1 MNEMNASK
9 YGFGLIRFSC
19 NHPRL
24 VAWVMALATVTL
36 LVFAAL
42 PSVWPKASEF
52 LNPVA
57 IDTDPENMLSA
68 DEPVRV
74 FHNAKKREFSLYDI
88 VVVGVANETNADGVF
103 NPETLGRVYALSQY
117 ARTLRWPDPE
127 NPERRIGVV
136 EADML
141 ALSMV
146 DNIEQAG
153 LGAVSF
159 DWLMPQPPATREEAL
174 AVRDRAAR
182 LPFLDGT
189 LVSEDGKA
197 LALYLPLTSKDLSY
211 RVRRALL
218 DKVAAWPEDDRVYIT
233 GLPVAE
239 DTFGV
244 EMFIQMAISAP
255 LAMLVVFLVMWWFFR
270 SLLLILSPMI
280 LAMVTVIT
288 TMALLVIT
296 GNTIHIM
303 SSMIPIFI
311 MPIAVLDAVHILSE
325 FFDRYQETRDRRR
338 TVLAVMEHLFTPM
351 LFTTLTTAAGFASLA
366 LTPIPPVQVFG
377 VFVAIGVLFAW
388 FWSMT
393 FIPAFV
399 MFIPE
404 RRLAKFGR
412 LRVAEAGEDSLLSR
426 GLNATGR
433 TMFRHAKATLVVTA
447 AIVAVA
453 GFGITRIEINDNP
466 VKWFTPSHSIR
477 VADRVLNEHF
487 GGTYMA
493 YLALE
498 AEEPK
503 GQVAEYVAGFT
514 ERLEAR
520 EQALVEGGVTAA
532 REVIG
537 ELRAQA
543 DRAAQTV
550 GSKAELLEALASFAE
565 ERTAAAPNERYPAW
579 DEALLFVDSERQRGE
594 AFKQPE
600 ALRYIA
606 ALQGRLESTG
616 AVGKS
621 NSLADIVKTVH
632 RELLLGEE
640 TAFRIPDTANAVAQT
655 LLTFQNSHRPNDLW
669 HFVTP
674 DYRKTSIWVQLKSGD
689 NQDMTQVVE
698 TVEEFA
704 AANPPPFDLKVRWF
718 GLNYINVVWQEKM
731 VSGMLQ
737 ALLGS
742 FLVVLLLMTFL
753 FRSALWG
760 LLCMVPLTVS
770 IGLIYGLIGLIG
782 KAYDMPVAVLSALS
796 LGLAVDYAIHFLA
809 RSREACARAGSWRAA
824 IGSVFSEPARAI
836 TRNAVVL
843 GVGFLPL
850 LAAPLMPYKTVG
862 AFIAAILL
870 AAGLAS
876 LLILPAL
883 VTVLDKWLFPST
895 RAVAMTWNIATCGLA
910 SAALVGL
917 VSLNLYRFLGVDW
930 ITLAIY
936 GALATAILAGVG
948 VPLTWRRTRRD
959 YPVARSSQAKEV
971 HSS

>member
-1 MNEMNASK
+1 MNVSN
-9 YGFGLIRFSC
+9 YGVGLIRFSC
-19 NHPRL
+19 SHPRL
-24 VAWVMALATVTL
+24 VTWIVVLATVAL
-36 LVFAAL
+36 LALAAL
-42 PSVWPKASEF
+42 PTVWPKASEF
-52 LNPVA
+52 LNSVA
-57 IDTDPENMLSA
+57 VDTDPENMLSA
-68 DEPVRV
+68 DEPVRM
-74 FHNAKKREFSLYDI
+74 FHNAMKREFSLHDI
-88 VVVGVANETNADGVF
+88 VVVGVVNETNPDGVF
-103 NPETLGRVYALSQY
+103 NPETLGRVYALAQY

-127 NPERRIGVV
+127 DPERRIGVV

-141 ALSMV
+141 APSMV

-159 DWLMPQPPATREEAL
+159 DWLMPEPPTTREEAL

-197 LALYLPLTSKDLSY
+197 IALYLPLTSKDLSY
-211 RVRRALL
+211 KVRRALL

-244 EMFIQMAISAP
+244 EMFYQMAISAP

-280 LAMVTVIT
+280 LAMVTVIA

-338 TVLAVMEHLFTPM
+338 TILAVMEHLFTPM

-377 VFVAIGVLFAW
+377 VFVAIGVLLAW

-412 LRVAEAGEDSLLSR
+412 PRVAEAGEHSLLSR
-426 GLNATGR
+426 GLNAAGE
-433 TMFRHAKATLVVTA
+433 TMFRHAKAGLAVTA
-447 AIVAVA
+447 VIVAVA
-453 GFGITRIEINDNP
+453 GYGVTRIQINDNP
-466 VKWFTPSHSIR
+466 VKWFTPSHPIR

-498 AEEPK
+498 AGAPE
-503 GQVAEYVAGFT
+503 GQVGEYVGEFL
-514 ERLEAR
+514 ERLDAR
-520 EQALVEGGVTAA
+520 RRFLVQDGIAGA
-532 REVIG
+532 RDVFG
-537 ELRAQA
+537 DLRAQV
-543 DRAAQTV
+543 RREAQTAR
-550 GSKAELLEALASFAE
+550 SKAELLDALATFAE
-565 ERTAAAPNERYPAW
+565 EREAAASDERYPAW
-579 DEALLFVDSERQRGE
+579 DEALVFVDSERQRDE
-594 AFKQPE
+594 VFKQPE
-600 ALRYIA
+600 ALEYIA
-606 ALQGRLESTG
+606 ALQSRLESTG

-640 TAFRIPDTANAVAQT
+640 TAFSIPDTANAVAQT

-674 DYRKTSIWVQLKSGD
+674 NYRKASIWVQLKSGD
-689 NQDMTQVVE
+689 NQDMTQVIEAVE
-698 TVEEFA
+698 DFA
-704 AANPPPFDLKVRWF
+704 AANPPPFGLKFRWF
-718 GLNYINVVWQEKM
+718 GLNYINVAWQEKM

-742 FLVVLLLMTFL
+742 FLVVLLLMIVL

-809 RSREACARAGSWRAA
+809 RSREACARADSWRAA
-824 IGSVFSEPARAI
+824 IDSVFSEPARAI
-836 TRNAVVL
+836 ARNAVVL

-862 AFIAAILL
+862 VFIAAILL

-876 LLILPAL
+876 LLVLPAL
-883 VTVLDKWLFPST
+883 ITVLEKWLFPFT
-895 RAVAMTWNIATCGLA
+895 RAVAMTWNISTCVLA

-917 VSLNLYRFLGVDW
+917 VSLNLYRFLGVNW
-930 ITLAIY
+930 VTLALY

-948 VPLTWRRTRRD
+948 APLTWRRARRD
-959 YPVARSSQAKEV
+959 YPVARSSRTKEA

>member
-1 MNEMNASK
+1 MAAVT
-9 YGFGLIRFSC
+9 
-19 NHPRL
+19 
-24 VAWVMALATVTL
+24 VAL
-36 LVFAAL
+36 LVLAAL
-42 PSVWPKASEF
+42 PTVWPKASEF

-57 IDTDPENMLSA
+57 VDTDPENMLSA

-74 FHNAKKREFSLYDI
+74 FHNAMKREFSLYDI
-88 VVVGVANETNADGVF
+88 VVVGVVNETNPDGVF
-103 NPETLGRVYALSQY
+103 NPETLGRVYALSQF
-117 ARTLRWPDPE
+117 ARTIRWPDP
-127 NPERRIGVV
+127 NDPERRVGVV

-141 ALSMV
+141 APSMV

-159 DWLMPQPPATREEAL
+159 DWLMSEPPTTREEAL

-182 LPFLDGT
+182 QPLLNGT

-197 LALYLPLTSKDLSY
+197 IALYLPLTSKDLSY
-211 RVRRALL
+211 RVRQALL
-218 DKVAAWPEDDRVYIT
+218 DEVANWPDEDRIYIT

-244 EMFIQMAISAP
+244 EMFYQMAISAP
-255 LAMLVVFLVMWWFFR
+255 LAMLVIFLVMWWFFR
-270 SLLLILSPMI
+270 SLLLIFSPMI
-280 LAMVTVIT
+280 LAMVTVMA
-288 TMALLVIT
+288 TMALLVMT

-338 TVLAVMEHLFTPM
+338 TILAVMEHLFVPM

-377 VFVAIGVLFAW
+377 VFVAIGVLLAW
-388 FWSMT
+388 LWSMT

-404 RRLAKFGR
+404 RSLADFGR
-412 LRVAEAGEDSLLSR
+412 PRVVEAGEHTLLSR
-426 GLNATGR
+426 GLNAAGR
-433 TMFRHAKATLVVTA
+433 AMFRHAKGGLAVTA
-447 AIVAVA
+447 VMVAVA
-453 GFGITRIEINDNP
+453 GYGVTRIQINDNP
-466 VKWFTPSHSIR
+466 VKWFTSSHAIR

-498 AEEPK
+498 VVEPET
-503 GQVAEYVAGFT
+503 QTAEYVGRFL
-514 ERLEAR
+514 ERLDAR
-520 EQALVEGGVTAA
+520 EEILVEGGVTGASAVFGDLRAKARQKAQAA
-532 REVIG
+532 R
-537 ELRAQA
+537 
-543 DRAAQTV
+543 
-550 GSKAELLEALASFAE
+550 SKAELLDALTVFAV
-565 ERTAAAPNERYPAW
+565 ERAAAAPDERYPAW
-579 DEALLFVDSERQRGE
+579 DEAQLFIDSEHQRDE
-594 AFKQPE
+594 VFKQPE
-600 ALRYIA
+600 ALKYIA
-606 ALQGRLESTG
+606 ALQSRLERTG

-621 NSLADIVKTVH
+621 NSLVDIVKTVH

-640 TAFRIPDTANAVAQT
+640 TAFRIPDSTNAVAQT

-674 DYRKTSIWVQLKSGD
+674 SYRKASIWVQLKSGN
-689 NQDMTQVVE
+689 NQDMTRVVE
-698 TVEEFA
+698 AVEDFM
-704 AANPPPFDLKVRWF
+704 AANPPPFGLKLRWF
-718 GLNYINVVWQEKM
+718 GLNYINVAWQEKM

-742 FLVVLLLMTFL
+742 FLIVLLLMIFL

-809 RSREACARAGSWRAA
+809 RSREARTRSGSWRAA
-824 IGSVFSEPARAI
+824 IDSVFSEPARAI
-836 TRNAVVL
+836 ARNAVVL

-862 AFIAAILL
+862 VFIAAILL

-883 VTVLDKWLFPST
+883 VTVLEEWLFPST
-895 RAVAMTWNIATCGLA
+895 RVVATAWNVATCVLA
-910 SAALVGL
+910 SAALIGL
-917 VSLNLYRFLGVDW
+917 VSLNIHRFLGVDW
-930 ITLAIY
+930 LTLALY
-936 GALATAILAGVG
+936 GALATTILAGAS
-948 VPLTWRRTRRD
+948 VPLAVRRTRRD
-959 YPVARSSQAKEV
+959 HPVARYSRAKEA